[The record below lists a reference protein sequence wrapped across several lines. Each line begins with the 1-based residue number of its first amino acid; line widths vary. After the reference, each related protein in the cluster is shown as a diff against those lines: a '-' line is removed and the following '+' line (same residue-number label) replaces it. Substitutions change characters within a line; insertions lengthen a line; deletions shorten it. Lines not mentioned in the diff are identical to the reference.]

1 MASTMKI
8 FVLTAAFLLVL
19 GLTGAQVA
27 DENGVR
33 SNVVAL
39 GASGSGISLDN
50 MLWNYLLAR
59 QMSHQAQ
66 LQRGDGEL
74 TPEMQRKR
82 SGWKQCSFNAVSC
95 FGRRK

>member
-8 FVLTAAFLLVL
+8 FVLAGALLLVL

-39 GASGSGISLDN
+39 GAGSGNGISLEN
-50 MLWNYLLAR
+50 MLWNYFMAK
-59 QMSHQAQ
+59 QMSRQAQ
-66 LQRGDGEL
+66 LQRDGDI
-74 TPEMQRKR
+74 TPELQRKR

-95 FGRRK
+95 FGRK